1 MKREVYRFVIDDS
14 ISMDEVEAT
23 LLLAILAVE
32 CLFGES
38 RIRME
43 AAYSI
48 AKDKHTCVIDAT
60 NDVGESICRVFTGYL
75 TREFWDNAF
84 TVRPITERE
93 KCAVADTVNHV
104 EEDRGGLE

>member
-1 MKREVYRFVIDDS
+1 MKREVYRYVIDDS

-60 NDVGESICRVFTGYL
+60 RIIKANALAPTAHFSRPYL
-75 TREFWDNAF
+75 T
-84 TVRPITERE
+84 TKYPVSMMIT
-93 KCAVADTVNHV
+93 AIQAALV
-104 EEDRGGLE
+104 